1 MITPAKTLPNKAPA
15 LKKVNNVGKRAPV
28 KAPNTKPVGT
38 GKTLKGVSTG
48 KLWPKKTLANKTN
61 AITKGSSTASKGTAR
76 SQMKKGTTKKLVKK
90 GQA

>member
-48 KLWPKKTLANKTN
+48 KL
-61 AITKGSSTASKGTAR
+61 
-76 SQMKKGTTKKLVKK
+76 
-90 GQA
+90 